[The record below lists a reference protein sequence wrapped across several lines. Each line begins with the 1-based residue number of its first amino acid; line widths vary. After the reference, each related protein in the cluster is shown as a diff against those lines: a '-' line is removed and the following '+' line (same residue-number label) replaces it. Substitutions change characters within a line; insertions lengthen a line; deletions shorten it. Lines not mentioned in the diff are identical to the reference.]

1 MGVKNLNS
9 LLQRSQIYQD
19 IPFKDSKLVVDGN
32 NLAHHLYFMANLDQN
47 HGGEYQAYQTR
58 VKAFFTALADCGIRP
73 YVVMDGGSGTSDIK
87 LQTIMDRAKQKV
99 TRAHDAALTGKKN
112 GILPILSMVVFEQT
126 LCYMDVPLAKCIG
139 EADCELA
146 ALASEWR
153 CPVLSKD
160 SDFFIFNL
168 PAGLLH
174 LDHFQWDEV
183 QMRGGSSYI
192 PCKQYTT
199 SRFCTFFN
207 ITPELLPVF
216 ASLARNDY
224 INLREVLWAQFLPA
238 GRQEETSSAGLEG
251 LLNWLTS
258 FNTTEETLTAAMA
271 LPGMSQQAVTEVRTA
286 MLEYQLPSSS
296 LRGFFREGTVP
307 SLPPEMTSIPD

>member
-32 NLAHHLYFMANLDQN
+32 NLAYHLYFMANLDQN

-58 VKAFFTALADCGIRP
+58 VKAFFNALADCGIRP

-87 LQTIMDRAKQKV
+87 LQTLMDRAKQKV

-216 ASLARNDY
+216 ASLAGNDY
-224 INLREVLWAQFLPA
+224 INLREVRWAQFLPA
-238 GRQEETSSAGLEG
+238 GKTGGDVLDCRTGGPPDLADTLQDNRRDLDSSDGTPRHESTGAHRGEDGYAGVPAPQ
-251 LLNWLTS
+251 LLSEWVL
-258 FNTTEETLTAAMA
+258 
-271 LPGMSQQAVTEVRTA
+271 Q
-286 MLEYQLPSSS
+286 
-296 LRGFFREGTVP
+296 
-307 SLPPEMTSIPD
+307 